1 MARKSKKVDFVN
13 VNDLP
18 GGSGAQ
24 VPVPV
29 KAVCYRAGLYAR
41 LSEETEANRERATVE
56 TQMELLRKFVA
67 EREDMVIGKE
77 YADISCTGTNFER
90 PGFEAMV
97 RDMRDGVIDCI
108 VVKDLSRL
116 GRDYVETGNYIE
128 RVFPFFGVRFI
139 AVTDGYDSE
148 KPGGEL
154 MMPLKN
160 MVNELYVKDLSR
172 KMRTAH
178 RAYWRNGEYSSGAVP
193 YGYVNVERRL
203 YPDERVKGTVQ
214 EIFRLFLEGC
224 SLKEIARRISE
235 KAVNPRAYKLVQAG
249 RGIPEGLNT
258 AWNCVTVKA
267 ILVNRAYV
275 GDSVHNK
282 RTRVNGKQAR
292 VPKEEW
298 IIAGDTHEALVSRA
312 DFDMVQERIAENVK
326 RFHSTHGENGFD
338 HARFNLVGRKI
349 VCADCGKIMGFRT
362 EGTRHVNKFYRCK
375 TYLDTTKRGCTNH
388 KVSLEAVNRAVYGAI
403 HEHMRLCVDTEEAVR
418 RKNAG
423 ADGMRRYDVYGK
435 EADRIKRELQ
445 RTAEVKAGIFED
457 YKDGLID
464 EEQYG
469 EISGKYAV
477 KVKELSA
484 RLGEMEKAQVEY
496 SREYRVDSGWKAAV
510 ERFLG
515 EQELTKEMAEAFV
528 DKVLVHEDGSL
539 DVCLKYDRE
548 LEGLLSLGAEREA
561 V

>member
-18 GGSGAQ
+18 AASGAQ
-24 VPVPV
+24 AQIPV

-298 IIAGDTHEALVSRA
+298 IIVGDTHEALVSRA
-312 DFDMVQERIAENVK
+312 DFDMVQERISENVK

-375 TYLDTTKRGCTNH
+375 TYLDTTKKGCTNH
-388 KVSLEAVNRAVYGAI
+388 KVSLEAVNRAVYDAI
-403 HEHMRLCVDTEEAVR
+403 HEHMRLCVDTEEMVK

-484 RLGEMEKAQVEY
+484 RLGEMERTQAEY
-496 SREYRVDSGWKAAV
+496 SKEYRVDGGWKAAV

-515 EQELTKEMAEAFV
+515 ERELTKEMAEAFV

>member
-1 MARKSKKVDFVN
+1 M
-13 VNDLP
+13 
-18 GGSGAQ
+18 
-24 VPVPV
+24 
-29 KAVCYRAGLYAR
+29 
-41 LSEETEANRERATVE
+41 
-56 TQMELLRKFVA
+56 
-67 EREDMVIGKE
+67 
-77 YADISCTGTNFER
+77 
-90 PGFEAMV
+90 
-97 RDMRDGVIDCI
+97 
-108 VVKDLSRL
+108 
-116 GRDYVETGNYIE
+116 
-128 RVFPFFGVRFI
+128 
-139 AVTDGYDSE
+139 TDGYDSE
-148 KPGGEL
+148 KPGEEL

-160 MVNELYVKDLSR
+160 MINELYVKDLSK

-178 RAYWRNGEYSSGAVP
+178 RAYWRKGEYSSGAVP
-193 YGYVNVERRL
+193 YGYVNMERRL

-267 ILVNRAYV
+267 ILVNRVYV

-282 RTRVNGKQAR
+282 RTRVNGKLAR

-312 DFDMVQERIAENVK
+312 DFDMVQERLDENVK

-403 HEHMRLCVDTEEAVR
+403 HEHMRLCLDTEEAVR

-423 ADGMRRYDVYGK
+423 AGNVRKHDVYGK

-484 RLGEMEKAQVEY
+484 RLGEMERAQAEY
-496 SREYRVDSGWKAAV
+496 SREYRVDGSWKAAV

-515 EQELTKEMAEAFV
+515 ERELTREMVEAFV

-548 LEGLLSLGAEREA
+548 LECLLGLRAEREA

>member
-24 VPVPV
+24 VQVPV

-41 LSEETEANRERATVE
+41 LSEETEENRERATVE

>member
-18 GGSGAQ
+18 EAGA
-24 VPVPV
+24 VPAPV
-29 KAVCYRAGLYAR
+29 RAACYKAGLYAR
-41 LSEETEANRERATVE
+41 LSEETEENRERATVE
-56 TQMELLRKFVA
+56 TQMELLRKFAA
-67 EREDMVIGKE
+67 EREDMVIARE

-90 PGFEAMV
+90 PGFEEMM

-128 RVFPFFGVRFI
+128 RVFPFFGARFI

-148 KPGGEL
+148 KAGGEL

-160 MVNELYVKDLSR
+160 MVNEMYVKDLSR
-172 KMRTAH
+172 KMKTAH
-178 RAYWRNGEYSSGAVP
+178 RAYWRKGEYSSGAVP
-193 YGYVNVERRL
+193 YGYVNVDRHL
-203 YPDERVKGTVQ
+203 YPDGKVKGTVQ

-224 SLKEIARRISE
+224 SLKEIARRISVE
-235 KAVNPRAYKLVQAG
+235 TVNPRAYKLVQAG
-249 RGIPEGLNT
+249 REIPEGMNT
-258 AWNCVTVKA
+258 KWNCVTVRS
-267 ILVNRAYV
+267 ILVNRAYA

-298 IIAGDTHEALVSRA
+298 IVAEDTHEALVSRE
-312 DFDMVQERIAENVK
+312 DFDVVQERLADNV
-326 RFHSTHGENGFD
+326 RSFHSTHGDNGFD

-349 VCADCGKIMGFRT
+349 RCADCGKIMGFRT
-362 EGTRHVNKFYRCK
+362 EGTRHINKFYRCK
-375 TYLDTTKRGCTNH
+375 TYLDTTKKGCTNH
-388 KVSLEAVNRAVYGAI
+388 KVSLEAVNRAVYDAI
-403 HEHMRLCVDTEEAVR
+403 HEHMRICVDTEDAVR
-418 RKNAG
+418 RRNAG
-423 ADGMRRYDVYGK
+423 ADSKRKYDVYGK
-435 EADRIKRELQ
+435 EADRIRRELQ

-464 EEQYG
+464 EEQYT
-469 EISGKYAV
+469 EISGKYSV
-477 KVKELSA
+477 KVKKLSV
-484 RLGEMEKAQVEY
+484 RLEEMLAAQAEY
-496 SREYRVDSGWKAAV
+496 SREYRVDGGWKAAV
-510 ERFLG
+510 ERFWN
-515 EQELTKEMAEAFV
+515 ERELTSGMADAFV

-539 DVCLKYDRE
+539 EVYLKYDKE
-548 LEGLLSLGAEREA
+548 LKDLLSHGTEREA